1 MSARENDVLVK
12 SRMTVVEPDETNI
25 MIDDGER
32 KIFLTDLWV
41 PSLKDDFPVS
51 YHNKNGKSRPRSINE
66 ELMKKYEWIAIS
78 RLPGFKGVWC
88 S

>member
-1 MSARENDVLVK
+1 
-12 SRMTVVEPDETNI
+12 

-32 KIFLTDLWV
+32 KIFLTDRWV

-78 RLPGFKGVWC
+78 RLPGFKGAWC
-88 S
+88 SYCVLFGTNDKVGVGLGFFFSRFLF